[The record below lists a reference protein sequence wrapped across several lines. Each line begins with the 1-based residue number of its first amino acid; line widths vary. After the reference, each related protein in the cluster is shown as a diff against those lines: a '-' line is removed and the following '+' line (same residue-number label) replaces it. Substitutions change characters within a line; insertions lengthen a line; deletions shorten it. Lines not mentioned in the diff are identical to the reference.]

1 MSALNRGPSA
11 GLSLP
16 PRGLCRAA
24 RMLVVVALC
33 GLAAPDP
40 ATAGGPSAVGYRVMT
55 GYRDSGSYFVQ
66 GGFLRWQREPSGL
79 FWEAALGTFYRR
91 DQYRVFLSG
100 GPTWRFGPWSR
111 FHLDLGIHPTFLGG
125 SRFHGADMGG
135 NFHFTSF
142 VSTGVVLGRRHEFNA
157 RVQHTSN
164 AGLNDD
170 NPGADVAGIDYS
182 YRFGADP

>member
-1 MSALNRGPSA
+1 VTSGHSARQ
-11 GLSLP
+11 SLP
-16 PRGLCRAA
+16 PAASRGRRLKRAA
-24 RMLVVVALC
+24 RAMLA
-33 GLAAPDP
+33 LAAL
-40 ATAGGPSAVGYRVMT
+40 AASAIVHAAGPTSVGYRVMT

-66 GGFLRWQREPSGL
+66 AGFLRWQREPRGL
-79 FWEAALGTFYRR
+79 LWETALGTFYRR
-91 DQYRVFLSG
+91 DQHRVFVSG

-125 SRFHGADMGG
+125 SRFHGADLGG

-142 VSTGVVLGRRHEFNA
+142 VSAGLILGRRHELAA
-157 RVQHTSN
+157 RIQHTSN

-182 YRFGADP
+182 YRFGAER

>member
-1 MSALNRGPSA
+1 MNSGVRTSPS
-11 GLSLP
+11 P
-16 PRGLCRAA
+16 PLRGLLMATLARALLA
-24 RMLVVVALC
+24 VA
-33 GLAAPDP
+33 GLAASGM
-40 ATAGGPSAVGYRVMT
+40 AHAAGPSSAGYRVMT

-66 GGFLRWQREPSGL
+66 AGFLRWQREPSGL
-79 FWEAALGTFYRR
+79 VWEAALGTFYRR
-91 DQYRVFLSG
+91 DQHRVFLSG

-111 FHLDLGIHPTFLGG
+111 FHLDLGIHPTILGG
-125 SRFHGADMGG
+125 SRFHGADLGG

-142 VSTGVVLGRRHEFNA
+142 VSAGLILGKRHELAA

-182 YRFGADP
+182 YHFGVER